1 MAVIVIRA
9 KQTGETVKYT
19 VADSW
24 LAKLAEWNRTLDPV
38 GRYDAVM
45 KADGLFEATSL
56 SEICTPI
63 HSSMPGSN

>member
-1 MAVIVIRA
+1 MAVIVIRV

-19 VADSW
+19 VVDSW

-56 SEICTPI
+56 K
-63 HSSMPGSN
+63 